1 MKVGWVLIEV
11 IRPGI
16 EHLFGGRVFRGSPGR
31 RHNRD
36 TILVSLNERHVC
48 SSVANKLLL
57 DVGVYNAFKLDFFR
71 FVVLQPLPL
80 REIHRVV
87 VLVSKR
93 LFKMLVSISS
103 PYFEADLIVI
113 KIRSPFV
120 LLLLFVSMSITR
132 LGLLRVSK
140 PNMCFLSK
148 LIWADTL
155 RTINAFMVRC
165 RSSLQKVIYIFLTNE
180 NSIRVQLNYF
190 RWPWFDCLR

>member
-1 MKVGWVLIEV
+1 M
-11 IRPGI
+11 
-16 EHLFGGRVFRGSPGR
+16 
-31 RHNRD
+31 
-36 TILVSLNERHVC
+36 
-48 SSVANKLLL
+48 
-57 DVGVYNAFKLDFFR
+57 
-71 FVVLQPLPL
+71 LQPLPL

-93 LFKMLVSISS
+93 LFKMLVSVSS

-165 RSSLQKVIYIFLTNE
+165 RSSLQEVIYIFLTNE
-180 NSIRVQLNYF
+180 NSIRVELNY
-190 RWPWFDCLR
+190 L